1 MVKLNATLDEQVV
14 TNTKTLLREYKDI
27 FAWNY
32 IDLKGIP
39 PSIAQHHI
47 EFDTTIPLAH

>member
-1 MVKLNATLDEQVV
+1 LGTTKNPQLVKLNTTLDEQD
-14 TNTKTLLREYKDI
+14 TINIEAIFLKYKDI

-39 PSIAQHHI
+39 P
-47 EFDTTIPLAH
+47 